1 LDAPEFVE
9 QVQQAEAAGI
19 RVAWTTIGGA
29 GGPDPLTVAAAAF
42 TATDS
47 IDIGTAIVPTWPRHP
62 IMLAQQ
68 AQALEQLAPGR
79 LRLGIGPLHEPMMTQ
94 NFGVEWSAP
103 LTNLREYLQVIRSL
117 LSTGEVDFEGRH
129 VTARA
134 SIRDPYEV
142 TLMAS
147 ALRPRSF
154 ETCGELTDGAI
165 SWMCPKQFLL
175 EEALPAVA
183 RGAAQAGRPIP
194 PLIAHVPMLVTE
206 DRGEVRRLMSQL
218 GRYSQIP
225 FYRAMFEAAGY
236 PNVDDGYPDEL
247 LDDLVVSGTESE
259 VAERLASYIEAG
271 CGEVL
276 AAPLI
281 DPDDREG
288 SFERAFAAVARAD
301 GAVRNYWYLVG
312 RDGGG
317 EDGAV
322 DRGTSVVG

>member
-79 LRLGIGPLHEPMMTQ
+79 LRLGIGPSHEPMMTQ

>member
-1 LDAPEFVE
+1 MTAIGATVGVSIQALEAAELE
-9 QVQQAEAAGI
+9 EEARQAEAAGI

-29 GGPDPLTVAAAAF
+29 GGADPLTVAAAAF
-42 TATDS
+42 AATDS
-47 IDIGTAIVPTWPRHP
+47 IDIGTAIIPTWPRHP
-62 IMLAQQ
+62 IILAQQ

-79 LRLGIGPLHEPMMTQ
+79 LRLGIGPSHEPMMTSS
-94 NFGVEWSAP
+94 FGVEWSAP

-129 VTARA
+129 VTAR
-134 SIRDPYEV
+134 SRIREPYEV

-165 SWMCPKQFLL
+165 SWMCPKQFLI

-183 RGAAQAGRPIP
+183 RGAERAGRSTP

-206 DRGEVRRLMSQL
+206 DRGEVRRLIGQL
-218 GRYSQIP
+218 GRYAQVP
-225 FYRAMFEAAGY
+225 FYRAMFEAVGY
-236 PNVDDGYPDEL
+236 DVEGGFSDEL
-247 LDDLVVSGTESE
+247 LDDLVVSGSEAE
-259 VAERLASYIEAG
+259 VAERLGSYIEAG

-288 SFERAFAAVARAD
+288 SFEREFSAIARAD
-301 GAVRNYWYLVG
+301 AAVRG
-312 RDGGG
+312 
-317 EDGAV
+317 
-322 DRGTSVVG
+322 

>member
-1 LDAPEFVE
+1 
-9 QVQQAEAAGI
+9 
-19 RVAWTTIGGA
+19 
-29 GGPDPLTVAAAAF
+29 
-42 TATDS
+42 
-47 IDIGTAIVPTWPRHP
+47 
-62 IMLAQQ
+62 
-68 AQALEQLAPGR
+68 
-79 LRLGIGPLHEPMMTQ
+79 
-94 NFGVEWSAP
+94 
-103 LTNLREYLQVIRSL
+103 
-117 LSTGEVDFEGRH
+117 
-129 VTARA
+129 
-134 SIRDPYEV
+134 
-142 TLMAS
+142 
-147 ALRPRSF
+147 
-154 ETCGELTDGAI
+154 
-165 SWMCPKQFLL
+165 
-175 EEALPAVA
+175 
-183 RGAAQAGRPIP
+183 
-194 PLIAHVPMLVTE
+194 VPMLVTE

>member
-1 LDAPEFVE
+1 MTATGATVGVSIQAPDAPAFVE

-29 GGPDPLTVAAAAF
+29 GGADPLTVAAAAF

-62 IMLAQQ
+62 IILAQQ

-79 LRLGIGPLHEPMMTQ
+79 LRLGLGPSHEPMMTSS
-94 NFGVEWSAP
+94 FGVEWSAP

-117 LSTGEVDFEGRH
+117 LSTGEVDFKGRH
-129 VTARA
+129 VTAHSRM
-134 SIRDPYEV
+134 RNPYEA

-147 ALRPRSF
+147 ALRPRSV

-165 SWMCPKQFLL
+165 SWMCPKQFLI

-183 RGAAQAGRPIP
+183 RGAAQAGRATP
-194 PLIAHVPMLVTE
+194 PLIAHVPTLVTE

-218 GRYSQIP
+218 GRYAQIP

-236 PNVDDGYPDEL
+236 SDLDNGYPDEL
-247 LDDLVVSGTESE
+247 LDDLVVSGNESE

-288 SFERAFAAVARAD
+288 SFSHALAAIARAD
-301 GAVRNYWYLVG
+301 AAVR
-312 RDGGG
+312 
-317 EDGAV
+317 
-322 DRGTSVVG
+322 S

>member
-1 LDAPEFVE
+1 MTATGATVGVSIQAMDAPGFVA
-9 QVQQAEAAGI
+9 QVRQAEDAGI

-29 GGPDPLTVAAAAF
+29 GGADPLTVAAAAL

-47 IDIGTAIVPTWPRHP
+47 IDIGTAIIPTWPRHP
-62 IMLAQQ
+62 IILAQQ

-79 LRLGIGPLHEPMMTQ
+79 LRLGIGPSHEPMMTSS
-94 NFGVEWSAP
+94 FGVEWSAP

-117 LSTGEVDFEGRH
+117 LSEGSVDFEGRH
-129 VTARA
+129 VTAR
-134 SIRDPYEV
+134 SRIREPYEV

-165 SWMCPKQFLL
+165 SWMCPKQFLI
-175 EEALPAVA
+175 EEALPAVT
-183 RGAAQAGRPIP
+183 RGAERAGRATP

-206 DRGEVRRLMSQL
+206 DRGEVRRLIGQL
-218 GRYSQIP
+218 GRYAEVP

-236 PNVDDGYPDEL
+236 DVNDGYSDEL
-247 LDDLVVSGTESE
+247 LADLVVSGSEAE
-259 VAERLASYIEAG
+259 VAERLGSYIEAG

-281 DPDDREG
+281 DPEDREG
-288 SFERAFAAVARAD
+288 SFERAFSAIARAD
-301 GAVRNYWYLVG
+301 AS
-312 RDGGG
+312 
-317 EDGAV
+317 A
-322 DRGTSVVG
+322 RG

>member
-1 LDAPEFVE
+1 MTVTGKTVGVSIQAMDAPSFVA

-29 GGPDPLTVAAAAF
+29 GGADPLTAAAAAF

-47 IDIGTAIVPTWPRHP
+47 IDIGTAIIPTWPRHP
-62 IMLAQQ
+62 VIIAQQ

-79 LRLGIGPLHEPMMTQ
+79 LRLGIGPSHEPAMVAG
-94 NFGVEWSAP
+94 FGVEWSAP

-117 LSTGEVDFEGRH
+117 LSEGSVDFEGRH
-129 VTARA
+129 VTAKSR
-134 SIRDPYEV
+134 IRDPYEM

-165 SWMCPKQFLL
+165 SWMCPKQFLIK
-175 EEALPAVA
+175 EALPAVA
-183 RGAAQAGRPIP
+183 RGASKMGRETP

-206 DRGEVRRLMSQL
+206 DRGDVRRLIDQL
-218 GRYSQIP
+218 GRYAQVP

-236 PNVDDGYPDEL
+236 DVDDGYSDAL
-247 LDDLVVSGTESE
+247 LDDLVVSGSEAE
-259 VAERLASYIEAG
+259 VAERLGSYIEAG

-281 DPDDREG
+281 DPEDREG
-288 SFERAFAAVARAD
+288 SFERAFAAIALAD
-301 GAVRNYWYLVG
+301 ASVR
-312 RDGGG
+312 
-317 EDGAV
+317 
-322 DRGTSVVG
+322 S

>member
-1 LDAPEFVE
+1 MTATGKTVGVSIQAVDAPAFVA
-9 QVQQAEAAGI
+9 QVQQAESAGI

-29 GGPDPLTVAAAAF
+29 GGADPLTAAAAAL

-47 IDIGTAIVPTWPRHP
+47 IDIGTAIIPTWPRHP
-62 IMLAQQ
+62 VIIAQQ

-79 LRLGIGPLHEPMMTQ
+79 LRLGIGPSHEPAMVAG
-94 NFGVEWSAP
+94 FGVEWSAP

-117 LSTGEVDFEGRH
+117 LTEGSVDFEGRH
-129 VTARA
+129 VTAR
-134 SIRDPYEV
+134 SRMRGPYEA

-165 SWMCPKQFLL
+165 SWMCPKQFLID
-175 EEALPAVA
+175 EALPAVA
-183 RGAAQAGRPIP
+183 RGAAAAGREAP

-206 DRGEVRRLMSQL
+206 DRSDVRRLIDQL
-218 GRYSQIP
+218 GRYAQVP

-236 PNVDDGYPDEL
+236 DVDDGYSDEL
-247 LDDLVVSGTESE
+247 LADLVVSGSE
-259 VAERLASYIEAG
+259 AEVSERLGSYIEAG

-281 DPDDREG
+281 DGDDREG
-288 SFERAFAAVARAD
+288 SLARAFAAIARAD
-301 GAVRNYWYLVG
+301 AAVR
-312 RDGGG
+312 
-317 EDGAV
+317 
-322 DRGTSVVG
+322 S